1 MTAPQGRRN
10 SGPRSARGERR
21 RLVLEQARRLFAAQG
36 YAATTLEQV
45 AEAAGITLVVLAR
58 LYPSRKDLFEG
69 LLAEVRTLTLET
81 WESATAE
88 LPDPVARL
96 HAVTQG
102 YLMCTREHAA
112 TFRALHRT
120 LAEDH
125 DETRDGLRGFYLDC
139 EALVA
144 RLITEGQQSGFFRRA
159 LDPRVGAWELIRT
172 ALAYTLL
179 RPLGLPLYDSPD
191 YLPRAIECA
200 LHCLLKTD
208 V

>member
-1 MTAPQGRRN
+1 MTAPRGRRN
-10 SGPRSARGERR
+10 PTPRPARGERR
-21 RLVLEQARRLFAAQG
+21 RLVLEQARQWFAAHG

-45 AEAAGITLVVLAR
+45 AGAAGLTVAAVSR
-58 LYPSRKDLFEG
+58 LFPTRRDLFEAMLG
-69 LLAEVRTLTLET
+69 EVRAITLEA
-81 WESATAE
+81 WENITAD
-88 LPDPVARL
+88 LPDPIARL
-96 HAVTQG
+96 HAVTEA
-102 YLMCTREHAA
+102 YLTGTRQHAD
-112 TFRALHRT
+112 TFRVLHRA

-125 DETRDGLRGFYLDC
+125 EETRPLLRAFYQDC
-139 EALVA
+139 EAFVA
-144 RLITEGQQSGFFRRA
+144 RLIAEGQQSGFFRRS

-179 RPLGLPLYDSPD
+179 QPLGLPLYDNPD

>member
-1 MTAPQGRRN
+1 MTASRN
-10 SGPRSARGERR
+10 PTPRPGRGERR
-21 RLVLEQARRLFAAQG
+21 RLALEQARGLFAAQG

-45 AEAAGITLVVLAR
+45 AAAADMTPKALSR
-58 LYPSRKDLFEG
+58 LFSTRLELFEA
-69 LLAEVRTLTLET
+69 LLGEVRALTLDA
-81 WESATAE
+81 WVSGTAD

-96 HAVTQG
+96 HGVTET
-102 YLMCTREHAA
+102 YLAA
-112 TFRALHRT
+112 TRQHPEAFRALHRA

-125 DETRDGLRGFYLDC
+125 EETRQVLRAFYEDC
-139 EALVA
+139 EVFVA
-144 RLITEGQQSGFFRRA
+144 RLIAEGQQSGFFRRS

-179 RPLGLPLYDSPD
+179 QPLGVPLYDDPD